1 MAINPAL
8 REPVIPHGFNLPA
21 LWRLTGWGLAAALSL
36 AVLAVITQTHTGSK
50 RLQMALAPAEL
61 PDHPVAV
68 VNLPPPAS
76 ATELARVQA
85 ELRALTVD
93 RDRLA
98 ERVATVEHSL
108 DDLTGSIKKLA
119 EAKAAEPPPA
129 KPAPPPTIAA
139 PQVTAA
145 PSAPAQEQPA
155 GETAAAPAQG
165 ELRNGATAEPAP
177 QHKADE
183 TTAAHPAEPAAPA
196 AEAAAPS
203 HVDVPLPPVRMAAL
217 PPKPEFGI
225 ALAGAT
231 SVALLH
237 MQWAALEANFAPLL
251 GALKPHVLRERRGT
265 RAHYRLVVGP
275 LPTYTAAAKLCAR
288 LIRARAVCHPVKM
301 AGEPL

>member
-8 REPVIPHGFNLPA
+8 REPGIPHGFNLPA

-36 AVLAVITQTHTGSK
+36 AVLAVITQTNTGSK
-50 RLQMALAPAEL
+50 RLQTALAPVEL
-61 PDHPVAV
+61 TAHPVAV

-85 ELRALTVD
+85 ELRALTAD

-139 PQVTAA
+139 APTTAA
-145 PSAPAQEQPA
+145 PPAPMQEQPPR
-155 GETAAAPAQG
+155 ETAAAPAQAQP
-165 ELRNGATAEPAP
+165 RNEAIAEPAAR
-177 QHKADE
+177 HETDE
-183 TTAAHPAEPAAPA
+183 TAAIAHPAEPAAPA
-196 AEAAAPS
+196 PEAAPS
-203 HVDVPLPPVRMAAL
+203 HVEVPMPPVRMAAL